1 MLLLACAA
9 LALHAIVPAGF
20 MVDLDEATSELS
32 FVICPSQG
40 SAADFGEQANA
51 HDDASHANAA
61 HPSYAMPGEVCDFSA
76 TTVPPI
82 SFATTTIVTWPA
94 VATERIIELR
104 HAAPSSISRTA
115 TSSRG
120 PPQHS

>member
-20 MVDLDEATSELS
+20 MIDLDEATGELS

-40 SAADFGEQANA
+40 SAADLGEQANE
-51 HDDASHANAA
+51 HDGAAHANVA

-82 SFATTTIVTWPA
+82 SVATTTIATRPGA
-94 VATERIIELR
+94 ATERIIEFR
-104 HAAPSSISRTA
+104 NAAPGSISRTA

-120 PPQHS
+120 PPHNS